1 MNQDKILTSCE
12 DVKTEDILKAA
23 MVNATVRIEKSTSK
37 RERADL
43 RQFIIDCAKVLEP
56 FRLHD
61 NYQEF
66 LQENKQQQH

>member
-12 DVKTEDILKAA
+12 DVKSEDILKAA
-23 MVNATVRIEKSTSK
+23 LINAIIRIEKSTSK

-43 RQFIIDCAKVLEP
+43 RQFIIECAKVLES

-66 LQENKQQQH
+66 LQENMQQQH